1 MKWEKKGSIIN
12 PEEKPL
18 GWIKHYAAIPATYLV
33 DDKTLRIYFST
44 RDEKGRS
51 IPTYIEV
58 NPLDPKEILYVH
70 DRPILELGE
79 LGTFDDNGI
88 MPSWIVEDGN
98 RVLMYYIAWNP
109 QVTVS
114 YRLAIG
120 LAISNDGGK
129 TFTRFSKGPLSDRS
143 ADEPFFNTAPC
154 VMKEGDAWKLW
165 FVSCTG
171 WKTIKDWPEPFYNIK
186 YAVSTDG
193 TNWKKTGVTCIDYDD
208 FTHAIGRPCV
218 FKEDDVY
225 YMLYSYRGS
234 VDYRTS
240 AETSYRLGMATSTDG
255 VSWVR
260 RDDEIGI
267 KFSED
272 GWDSM
277 MMEYCAT
284 YKVNGRRFLLYNGNG
299 FGRTGFGYAELVG
312 AL

>member
-1 MKWEKKGSIIN
+1 M
-12 PEEKPL
+12 
-18 GWIKHYAAIPATYLV
+18 
-33 DDKTLRIYFST
+33 
-44 RDEKGRS
+44 
-51 IPTYIEV
+51 
-58 NPLDPKEILYVH
+58 
-70 DRPILELGE
+70 
-79 LGTFDDNGI
+79 
-88 MPSWIVEDGN
+88 
-98 RVLMYYIAWNP
+98 
-109 QVTVS
+109 
-114 YRLAIG
+114 
-120 LAISNDGGK
+120 
-129 TFTRFSKGPLSDRS
+129 
-143 ADEPFFNTAPC
+143 
-154 VMKEGDAWKLW
+154 
-165 FVSCTG
+165 
-171 WKTIKDWPEPFYNIK
+171 
-186 YAVSTDG
+186 
-193 TNWKKTGVTCIDYDD
+193 
-208 FTHAIGRPCV
+208 

-272 GWDSM
+272 GRDSM